1 MLGTLVVG
9 VLVGLAARSLHP
21 SGRVGLLA
29 AVVFGA
35 LGALAAFYGGR
46 AMHWFADGQMAGWFA
61 GILGAG
67 VLVGIRGMFRA
78 R

>member
-21 SGRVGLLA
+21 AGRVSLMA
-29 AVVFGA
+29 AMVFGA

-46 AMHWFADGQMAGWFA
+46 GLHWFADGQMAGWFA
-61 GILGAG
+61 ATLGAG
-67 VLVGIRGMFRA
+67 VLVGVWGMARA